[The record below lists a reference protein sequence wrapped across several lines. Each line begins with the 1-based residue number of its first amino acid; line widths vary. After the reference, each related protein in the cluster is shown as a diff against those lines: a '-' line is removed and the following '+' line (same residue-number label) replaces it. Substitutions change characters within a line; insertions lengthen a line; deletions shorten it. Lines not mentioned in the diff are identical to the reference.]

1 MKVLVVEDDREAAE
15 TLQWGLAEAG
25 IAADVVHTGDD
36 AIREAQ
42 RNAYDAVI
50 LDVMLAGGPDG
61 FAVCRRLRD
70 LHVTSRVMMLTAR
83 DGIPDRVSGLDSGA
97 DDYLTKPFAF
107 AELLARIRALA
118 RRDPVPTG
126 VAVSDLSVDE
136 LARVAR
142 VGGNEIALTRKEF
155 DLLALLAQ
163 NAGHVVAEEYL
174 LDRGWS
180 SDSTPTAGLV
190 DVYMSRLRRKL
201 AGAGSRV
208 RIVNLRGI
216 GYRMEVEGA

>member
-1 MKVLVVEDDREAAE
+1 VLFLSAMAQVDDRVR
-15 TLQWGLAEAG
+15 GLK
-25 IAADVVHTGDD
+25 
-36 AIREAQ
+36 
-42 RNAYDAVI
+42 
-50 LDVMLAGGPDG
+50 AGG
-61 FAVCRRLRD
+61 
-70 LHVTSRVMMLTAR
+70 
-83 DGIPDRVSGLDSGA
+83 